1 MASVNRYPRAVFSTQ
16 GTSGYR
22 LSYKLLLRAVPLRWG
37 IFSNRGHDMPHIH
50 RWRSTGNTTRS
61 WPRRTPSRVRCLWRS
76 SRSSSH
82 GSLPSRYAMARNT
95 SAGLHERCE
104 RIFTQ
109 CSIKETQDLCH
120 TINFHNQILFKR
132 SFPLV
137 FLSPVESQRGRV
149 CGSLEPLARGPGSSR
164 ASVYLRMQIEARYGS
179 QQVADLFELKFML
192 PLYWPLTIAK
202 QLCHRQHRRIAQV
215 NVNNGNVLL

>member
-1 MASVNRYPRAVFSTQ
+1 MSTP

-22 LSYKLLLRAVPLRWG
+22 LSYKLLLRAVQPYLSDG
-37 IFSNRGHDMPHIH
+37 VSFNRGHDMPHIH

-76 SRSSSH
+76 SPLSSH
-82 GSLPSRYAMARNT
+82 GSSPSRHAMARNT

-109 CSIKETQDLCH
+109 CFIEETQDLCH
-120 TINFHNQILFKR
+120 IINFHNQILFKR

-137 FLSPVESQRGRV
+137 CLRRWNHSVAGFAGVLSLYTGSARYESFA
-149 CGSLEPLARGPGSSR
+149 AR
-164 ASVYLRMQIEARYGS
+164 AKEYLRGS
-179 QQVADLFELKFML
+179 
-192 PLYWPLTIAK
+192 IAPTSK
-202 QLCHRQHRRIAQV
+202 PGIVCQAPRIACIRYDAPCSQDLV
-215 NVNNGNVLL
+215 D